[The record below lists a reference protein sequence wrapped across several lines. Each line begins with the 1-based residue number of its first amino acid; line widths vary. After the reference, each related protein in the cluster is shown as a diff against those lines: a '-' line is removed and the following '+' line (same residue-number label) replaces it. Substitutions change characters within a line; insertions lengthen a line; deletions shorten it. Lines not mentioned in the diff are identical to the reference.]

1 MPLTSSTS
9 SSPNTSPRTIPL
21 YLTLPPVVTALRWT
35 IEAVTRPPNSSRS
48 SASAVASA
56 ESEDV
61 DVATDTNPS
70 PSTIPSGVSEVTL
83 LDAES
88 SPEARTRA
96 TRPRSPVITAAV
108 AEAFDVL
115 CAGADV
121 TTNPATSATS
131 TSAAKVR
138 TGTQRVCQTVPSARR
153 AFATVRASCRTQRSS
168 RRG

>member
-1 MPLTSSTS
+1 M
-9 SSPNTSPRTIPL
+9 PL

-121 TTNPATSATS
+121 TTNPGHERDQHERCKGSNRHPKS
-131 TSAAKVR
+131 VPDR
-138 TGTQRVCQTVPSARR
+138 TFAPDGPSLRCA
-153 AFATVRASCRTQRSS
+153 ASCRTQRSS